1 MAKSCY
7 FKSLNDFKQF
17 QVEFPDAVSN
27 PSVSD
32 KTEEEEEEEREEE
45 EDEDGENNVEQ
56 EHTTSVPED
65 TATSGL
71 SNQADEPNRTEH
83 KGIKNM
89 LCKCTLVRYV
99 YKE

>member
-1 MAKSCY
+1 VAKSCY
-7 FKSLNDFKQF
+7 FKSLTDFKQF
-17 QVEFPDAVSN
+17 QVEFPDAISN
-27 PSVSD
+27 PSISD
-32 KTEEEEEEEREEE
+32 KTEEEEEREEE

-56 EHTTSVPED
+56 ECTTSVPED

-71 SNQADEPNRTEH
+71 SNQADEPNGTEL

-89 LCKCTLVRYV
+89 LYKCTVVRYV